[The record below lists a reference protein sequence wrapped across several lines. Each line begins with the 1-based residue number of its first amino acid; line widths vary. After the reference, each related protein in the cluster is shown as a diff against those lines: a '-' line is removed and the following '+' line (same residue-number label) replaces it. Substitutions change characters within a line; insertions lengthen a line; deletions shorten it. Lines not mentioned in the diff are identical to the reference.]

1 MIWEQQGYYLSH
13 SLFLFDNKLP
23 RRLDMKKY
31 MFINKRGNYFHLSI
45 CVIFLFLL
53 SCVDE
58 ELVNRPKEGYITITG
73 INTRSYE
80 GSHPGDGIDSR
91 VETLRVMAFHKVGG
105 ICASNIFYSGTALAV
120 SPIRHLIDEGEYNF
134 IFLAN
139 EPSDNNIK
147 TRLAGINSYNE
158 IQSISFPVSA
168 FNSNDFIPM
177 IAESNNVKILSGG
190 NIEVS
195 GSSMAE
201 LNVSLRRLAA
211 RIDIILKSNADLGNA
226 SSGSFKGVTFSKIS
240 DRVPLVHGLPSS
252 PPAGT
257 WVYND
262 PALTYGGTAVDRN
275 VERKFTLENDP
286 DYFEINSNLLN
297 AADRAAGLVWAV
309 KVNRVI
315 IPSTFFSDK
324 SEENKAIVF
333 TVNLVDKYSPSCKL
347 KILDM
352 NHTLPANAK
361 LDLTGII
368 KEPLLMNIVA
378 SPWELDPE
386 DWEIAG
392 NRILNVSHTSAKM
405 TDMNGVRI
413 SFWSNMPKVRVLG
426 TVQKTGEASTRPTNE
441 VFNCLAVDANN
452 ANPFRFV
459 YDPATGSGY
468 MDLLVDGTYNIVSG
482 GHDRTENMT
491 GTYQLTLSAENEDGS
506 NALKRT
512 IDVKVTQEGL
522 RFRHNPT
529 ANAHGLFNA
538 VFFKHNQ
545 KGERIITGQ
554 HALDKSWSVE
564 VPSDFQD
571 WLVVSATPSF
581 DPGVGTESPGN
592 AEHYPVT
599 ANPYKSEETGYS
611 ISGVKGRI
619 YFRIGIKEG
628 ANLVANENAD
638 PVFGYVNLRYNPG
651 WETTMKIYV
660 RLGEAGAYI
669 YDENTAIPDIVHNA
683 WNGNTDITSQVRE
696 DMRLTSANK
705 RLGAAKISPYNL
717 TSDNLAGNTNPAYG
731 DISVKGGRF
740 VDFPS
745 QAGAFFQWSV
755 ELGKNNDSYYR
766 RAYNPSQSATTNIGL
781 WNYPEFAVLWDGD
794 GTIAAYKTDFEVCP
808 PGYRR
813 PNDGHTDKASYNGY
827 YDYLPPVV
835 NSMDHHKDDI
845 ELSELRVS
853 LFNVPFTGN
862 AASSADYNT
871 VFDNVV
877 GTRTGPGTYPY
888 GSNGVA
894 RKQLR
899 NTTFTFYSDGFFDRR
914 PVKEPSNGNYGVSL
928 QNSKVAYQGIL
939 FFNPTTNASVFF
951 PAAGRLNN
959 TNGALESVGS
969 TGYYWTSSIG
979 PSYTNSALD
988 DGISKRT
995 IKYGSWSLEANYNA
1009 ICFKTTYQ
1017 GFAQAIRCVRE

>member
-1 MIWEQQGYYLSH
+1 MRKYRFVNVRKNYLY
-13 SLFLFDNKLP
+13 LP
-23 RRLDMKKY
+23 LC
-31 MFINKRGNYFHLSI
+31 I
-45 CVIFLFLL
+45 IFLLLL

-58 ELVNRPKEGYITITG
+58 EFVSGTKEGYIKITG
-73 INTRSYE
+73 INTRSYD
-80 GSHPGDGIDSR
+80 GSHPGDGIDSKI
-91 VETLRVMAFHKVGG
+91 ETLRVMAFYKTGG
-105 ICASNIFYSGTALAV
+105 GCASNVLYSGAV
-120 SPIRHLIDEGEYNF
+120 LDNTPILHKIEKGEYDF
-134 IFLAN
+134 VFLAN
-139 EPSDNNIK
+139 EPSDMVTTLDNISNYS
-147 TRLAGINSYNE
+147 GIR
-158 IQSISFPVSA
+158 SISYPA
-168 FNSNDFIPM
+168 ATFNSTDFIPM
-177 IAESNNVKILSGG
+177 IAENKNIKILTNGYFEING
-190 NIEVS
+190 NQET
-195 GSSMAE
+195 E
-201 LNVSLRRLAA
+201 LYIRLRRLAA
-211 RIDIILKSNADLGNA
+211 RIDVILKSSIDLGDA
-226 SSGSFKGVTFSKIS
+226 GSGSFKGVTFSKIA
-240 DRVPLVHGLPSS
+240 DRVPLVHGLPNEPQSGS
-252 PPAGT
+252 
-257 WVYND
+257 WIYDD
-262 PALTYGGTAVDRN
+262 PSQPYSGTAIGRS
-275 VERKFTLENDP
+275 VERKLTLEHNPGD
-286 DYFEINSNLLN
+286 FEINPGLLD
-297 AADRAAGLVWAV
+297 ASDKASGLIWAV
-309 KVNRVI
+309 KVKRVI
-315 IPSTFFSDK
+315 IPSVFFTDK
-324 SEENKAIVF
+324 AEENNAVVF

-347 KILDM
+347 KILDQ

-386 DWEIAG
+386 DWEIAET
-392 NRILNVSHTSAKM
+392 RQLNVSHTSVKM
-405 TDMNGVRI
+405 TDMNGVRV
-413 SFWSNMPKVRVLG
+413 SFWSNMPKVSVSG
-426 TVQKTGEASTRPTNE
+426 TVQKVGESSTRPTNE

-452 ANPFRFV
+452 DNPFRFV
-459 YDPATGSGY
+459 YDPVTGSGY
-468 MDLLVDGTYNIVSG
+468 MDLLIDGTYNTVSG
-482 GHDRTENMT
+482 ATHDRTENMT
-491 GTYQLTLSAENEDGS
+491 GTYQLTLSATNEDGS
-506 NALKRT
+506 NALSKT
-512 IDVKVTQEGL
+512 IEVEVTQEGL

-564 VPSDFQD
+564 VPSAFRD

-581 DPGVGTESPGN
+581 DPGIGTESPGD

-611 ISGVKGRI
+611 ISGLKGRI
-619 YFRIGIKEG
+619 YFRIGVKDG
-628 ANLVANENAD
+628 SNLVANKDAD
-638 PVFGYVNLRYNPG
+638 PVFGYVNLKYNPG

-660 RLGEAGAYI
+660 RQGEAGAYI
-669 YDENTAIPDIVHNA
+669 YEENTAIPDVVHNA
-683 WNGNTDITSQVRE
+683 WNGNTDITAQVRA
-696 DMRLTSANK
+696 DMRLTSSNK

-717 TSDNLAGNTNPAYG
+717 TSENLAGNTNPAY
-731 DISVKGGRF
+731 DDLNVKGGRF

-766 RAYNPSQSATTNIGL
+766 RAYNPSQSATSSIGL

-813 PNDGHTDKASYNGY
+813 PNDGHTDKVSHNGF
-827 YDYLPPVV
+827 YDYLPEAGAT
-835 NSMDHHKDDI
+835 MDNHKEDV

-853 LFNVPFTGN
+853 LFNVPFAGN

-871 VFDNVV
+871 VFDNVT
-877 GTRTGPGTYPY
+877 GARTGPGTYPY
-888 GSNGVA
+888 GSNGAA

-914 PVKEPSNGNYGVSL
+914 PIKEPSNGNYGVSL
-928 QNSKVAYQGIL
+928 GNSKVAYQGIL

-951 PAAGRLNN
+951 PSAGRLNN
-959 TNGALESVGS
+959 TNGILESCGS

-979 PSYTNSALD
+979 PPYTNPALN

-995 IKYGSWSLEANYNA
+995 IKYGAWSFEVNYNA
-1009 ICFKTTYQ
+1009 ICFKTAYQ